1 MPTEFQ
7 RNFDREAEGYD
18 HARPEYPKELY
29 EDVFAYQPLNSGSR
43 ALEIGLGTGKASGP
57 VLNTGCGLTGLE
69 PGGNLLALARK
80 RLGSYENLTLHELTL
95 QDYDCPDSTFD
106 LIYAATAFHWIPE
119 EYGYKRVYGL
129 LRPGGAFA
137 RFAYHAGPDRER
149 RELTGEVYEL
159 YRRYM
164 NVCKGEYKPLTYS
177 DRDRLLAIPQKY
189 GFTETEFR
197 LYEFTK
203 DFTAGEYMGL
213 LRTYPDHMSLEPH
226 NREGLFSGI
235 YDAIERHGGVMTVYY
250 TVDLELAR
258 KPGQAVK

>member
-164 NVCKGEYKPLTYS
+164 NGGKGEYKPLT
-177 DRDRLLAIPQKY
+177 
-189 GFTETEFR
+189 
-197 LYEFTK
+197 
-203 DFTAGEYMGL
+203 
-213 LRTYPDHMSLEPH
+213 
-226 NREGLFSGI
+226 
-235 YDAIERHGGVMTVYY
+235 
-250 TVDLELAR
+250 
-258 KPGQAVK
+258 

>member
-1 MPTEFQ
+1 MTDMRTDFQ
-7 RNFDREAEGYD
+7 RNFDREAGDYD
-18 HARPEYPKELY
+18 AARPEYPRELY
-29 EDVFAYQPLNSGSR
+29 RDMFAYQPIDKNSR

-57 VLNTGCGLTGLE
+57 ILDTGCSLTGLE
-69 PGGNLLALARK
+69 PGGNLGALAKK
-80 RLGSYENLTLHELTL
+80 RLERYDNLTLYELTL
-95 QDYDCPDSTFD
+95 QDYSCPDNAFD

-149 RELTGEVYEL
+149 RELTEEVYEL

-164 NVCKGEYKPLTYS
+164 DGGKGRYRPLTYS
-177 DRDRLLAIPQKY
+177 DRDRLLAAPQKY
-189 GFTETEFR
+189 GFIDTRLF

-213 LRTYPDHMSLEPH
+213 LRTYPDHMALEPSD
-226 NREGLFSGI
+226 RQELFDGI

-250 TVDLELAR
+250 TVDMELGR
-258 KPGQAVK
+258 RPR